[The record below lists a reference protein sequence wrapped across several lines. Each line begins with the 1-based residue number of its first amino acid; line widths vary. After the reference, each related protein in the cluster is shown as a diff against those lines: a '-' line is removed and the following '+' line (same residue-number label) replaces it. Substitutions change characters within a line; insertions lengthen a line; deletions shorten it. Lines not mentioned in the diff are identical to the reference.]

1 MHSTNKIVVAIV
13 GIALL
18 AAVLLLATDQQ
29 PVTAQYVEGE
39 NMQQLLGNLWDQV
52 MDNQSNDRVSNF
64 VFTVSFTTSISG
76 LGNSVTFG
84 QDLANLSLREA
95 GEDYIC
101 ISRRFSRTTNVD
113 CIPFTNITK
122 ISYSER
128 E

>member
-1 MHSTNKIVVAIV
+1 MRSINKVLVVLIGV
-13 GIALL
+13 GMLVAG
-18 AAVLLLATDQQ
+18 LLLVTDQQ
-29 PVTAQYVEGE
+29 PAAAQYVEGE
-39 NMQQLLGNLWDQV
+39 NMQHLLINLWDQV
-52 MDNQSNDRVSNF
+52 MDNQSNDRVSSF

-95 GEDYIC
+95 GADYIC
-101 ISRRFSRTTNVD
+101 VSRRFSRTTNVD

>member
-1 MHSTNKIVVAIV
+1 MHSTNRVVVIFV
-13 GIALL
+13 GLALL
-18 AAVLLLATDQQ
+18 VAAVLLVTDQQ
-29 PVTAQYVEGE
+29 PATAQYVEGE
-39 NMQQLLGNLWDQV
+39 NMQQLLINLWDQV
-52 MDNQSNDRVSNF
+52 MDNQSNDRISNF

-101 ISRRFSRTTNVD
+101 VSRRFSRTTNVD

>member
-1 MHSTNKIVVAIV
+1 MHSTNKIVVAIA

-18 AAVLLLATDQQ
+18 VAVILLATEQQ

-39 NMQQLLGNLWDQV
+39 NMQQLLSNLWDQV

>member
-1 MHSTNKIVVAIV
+1 MHSTNRIVVAIV

-18 AAVLLLATDQQ
+18 AAILLLASDQQ
-29 PVTAQYVEGE
+29 PVTAQFVEGE
-39 NMQQLLGNLWDQV
+39 NMQQLLLNLWDQV
-52 MDNQSNDRVSNF
+52 MDNQSNDRISSF
-64 VFTVSFTTSISG
+64 VFTVSFNTSIAG

-84 QDLANLSLREA
+84 QDLANLTLREA
-95 GEDYIC
+95 GADYIC
-101 ISRRFSRTTNVD
+101 VSRRFSRTTNVD